1 MKTKMLR
8 SKGLLYLLFAF
19 ICLSSSIAYAQ
30 KSSDDFF
37 QLAKKEGNVHQ
48 NFSKA
53 LEYCKEAAKLAPLDM
68 DIQEYLGKCY
78 LELGQLEQ
86 ARIVLLKVLDK
97 SPKRVD
103 ARHYLLNIETQT
115 KRYSSAICYANELLE
130 ITPYSKTLW
139 QRKIGLYNMMD
150 NKVEASRAT
159 KRLYQIFPEDQ
170 EVRALYQTI
179 LKEEALASAKSQDL
193 SHTAKQYEKSLEFT
207 NDDPEVYVN
216 LVNTY
221 IKLGDYTRA
230 SETADKGLY
239 YFPYNRELITRKVG
253 ILQERDDYYKAI
265 AFVEEQNR
273 KMPSPY
279 YAELLKY
286 LRSEMAMYYRNTDPY
301 TLYGQIYESDKSN
314 KDAYDYLLNT
324 SLSRGYY
331 PAADELIEQGLK
343 SNPNSKDLLS
353 KQLYLYELQ
362 QNKPKEEATLNKL
375 YALYPND
382 SDVLEKYNTWSFIK
396 AKADYK
402 DKNYQEAEPAF
413 LRLSQFRDYHTFS
426 QQYLFAIY
434 LDQGEYDQAA
444 TIIDDLIVKNPDDH
458 QHILR
463 KADLLLAV
471 GDYQQAY
478 DLVYSYSNQYPNE
491 AQLQY
496 AKSDISVKYIKHLN
510 EEENFEQSAI
520 IATNLMLTEP
530 NNPQAYRYAI
540 GAFASSGNY
549 AEAKE
554 TAEMALVNFPENRD
568 FRLSLADIHSKQ
580 GEHQEAVAI
589 LKELNTEYPYNST
602 IKGALL
608 EELYLLAKQHETQRN
623 MVRAKIAYRE
633 MLVLKPKDTLSA
645 IKLTKI
651 LIREKTYLDAL
662 SVVNSSLKLNPNHN
676 ELTYLKGQIY
686 EKQENYAEA
695 VKLLSLYEPA
705 CGEIEAHKDYLGFLE
720 SQLLKNQVNVS
731 YLRSSSD
738 YASIN
743 TSIATFEYLRLE
755 KKNTYIARINYAA
768 KEEGVGVQAEA
779 DWYHTFEDKSYFIAN
794 AGVSNK
800 YFPELKA
807 GLSYF
812 VPFKEVYFGE
822 LGARYAKLRDDR
834 NLLTGI
840 IGIERE
846 FSGVWLNL
854 KGMILS
860 DSEDLYHNI
869 LLQSRFY
876 LDNDKDYITVMASAG
891 TAPEDQKL
899 DFQTNTMLS
908 YVNTMVGG
916 GYFRNITYRTS
927 FGVMGNW
934 YNFKIA
940 KDYYVNQ
947 YNLFLTIKTK
957 F

>member
-1 MKTKMLR
+1 MLR
-8 SKGLLYLLFAF
+8 SKGFLYLLFAF
-19 ICLSSSIAYAQ
+19 ICLSSSVTYAQ

-53 LEYCKEAAKLAPLDM
+53 LELCKKAAKLAPLDM

-86 ARIVLLKVLDK
+86 ARIVLLLVLDK

-150 NKVEASRAT
+150 NKVEAVRAT
-159 KRLYQIFPEDQ
+159 KRLYQIFPEDI
-170 EVRALYQTI
+170 EVRALYQAI
-179 LKEEALASAKSQDL
+179 LKEEALTSAKSQDL
-193 SHTAKQYEKSLEFT
+193 SHTAKQYEKSLEFA
-207 NDDPEVYVN
+207 NDDPEIYVN
-216 LVNTY
+216 LLNTY
-221 IKLGDYTRA
+221 IKLGDYNRA
-230 SETADKGLY
+230 LETADKGLY
-239 YFPYNRELITRKVG
+239 YFPYNRDLITKKAAV
-253 ILQERDDYYKAI
+253 LQQKNEYHQAI
-265 AFVEEQNR
+265 AFVEEQNK

-279 YAELLKY
+279 YTQLLLY
-286 LRSEMAMYYRNTDPY
+286 LRSEMAMHYRNTDPY
-301 TLYGQIYESDKSN
+301 TLYGQIYEKDKSN

-331 PAADELIEQGLK
+331 PAAEDLIGQGLK

-362 QNKPKEEATLNKL
+362 QNKSKEETTLNKL

-382 SDVLEKYNTWSFIK
+382 SDVIEKYNAWSFTK

-402 DKNYQEAEPAF
+402 DHNYKDAEPAF
-413 LRLSQFRDYHTFS
+413 LRLSQFQDYQKFS
-426 QQYLFAIY
+426 KQYLFAIY
-434 LDQGEYDQAA
+434 LDQGEYDQAT
-444 TIIDDLIVKNPDDH
+444 TIIDDLIQKNPEDY
-458 QHILR
+458 QQILR

-471 GDYQQAY
+471 GEHQEAY
-478 DLVYSYSNQYPNE
+478 DLVYAYSKQYPDDL
-491 AQLQY
+491 QLQY
-496 AKSDISVKYIKHLN
+496 ARSDVSVRYIKYLN

-520 IATNLMLTEP
+520 VATDFMLIEP

-549 AEAKE
+549 AEATE
-554 TAEMALVNFPENRD
+554 IAEMALVNFPENRD

-580 GEHQEAVAI
+580 GKHSESVEM
-589 LKELNTEYPYNST
+589 LKNLNAEYPYNST

-608 EELYLLAKQHETQRN
+608 EELYLLAKQHEEQRN
-623 MVRAKIAYRE
+623 MVRAKISYRE

-645 IKLTKI
+645 IKLTNI
-651 LIREKTYLDAL
+651 LIREKTYLEAL

-686 EKQENYAEA
+686 EKQENYTEA
-695 VKLLSLYEPA
+695 VKLLSLYQPA
-705 CGEIEAHKDYLGFLE
+705 CGEIESHKDYLGFLE
-720 SQLLKNQVNVS
+720 AKLLKNQVNIS
-731 YLRSSSD
+731 YLRTSSD

-743 TSIATFEYLRLE
+743 TSIATFEYMRLE
-755 KKNTYIARINYAA
+755 KRDTYVARMNYAA
-768 KEEGVGVQAEA
+768 KEEGVGLQAEA

-794 AGVSNK
+794 AGISNK

-822 LGARYAKLRDDR
+822 LGAKYAKLRDGRD
-834 NLLTGI
+834 LLTGI
-840 IGIERE
+840 VGIERE
-846 FSGVWLNL
+846 FNGIWLNL

-860 DSEDLYHNI
+860 DGEDLYHNI

-927 FGVMGNW
+927 LGMMGNW
-934 YNFKIA
+934 YNFKITE
-940 KDYYVNQ
+940 DYYVNQ
-947 YNLFLTIKTK
+947 YNLFLTIRTK

>member
-1 MKTKMLR
+1 MLR
-8 SKGLLYLLFAF
+8 SKGVLYLLFAF
-19 ICLSSSIAYAQ
+19 ICLSSTTTYAQ

-253 ILQERDDYYKAI
+253 ILQERNDYHKAI

-301 TLYGQIYESDKSN
+301 TLYGQIYETDKSN
-314 KDAYDYLLNT
+314 QDAYDYLLNT

-331 PAADELIEQGLK
+331 PAADELIGQGLK

-362 QNKPKEEATLNKL
+362 QNKSKEESTLNKL

-382 SDVLEKYNTWSFIK
+382 SDVVEKYNAWSFNK
-396 AKADYK
+396 AKEDYK
-402 DKNYQEAEPAF
+402 DHNYKDAEPVF
-413 LRLSQFRDYHTFS
+413 LRLSQFQEYQKFS
-426 QQYLFAIY
+426 KQYLFAIY

-444 TIIDDLIVKNPDDH
+444 SIIDDLIQKHPQDH
-458 QHILR
+458 QQILR
-463 KADLLLAV
+463 KADLLLAL

-478 DLVYSYSNQYPNE
+478 DLIYAHSRQYPE
-491 AQLQY
+491 DMQLQY
-496 AKSDISVKYIKHLN
+496 AKSDVSVKYIKYLN

-520 IATNLMLTEP
+520 IATDLMLIEP

-540 GAFASSGNY
+540 GAFASLGNY

-554 TAEMALVNFPENRD
+554 TAEMALARFPENRD
-568 FRLSLADIHSKQ
+568 FKLSLADIHSKQ
-580 GEHQEAVAI
+580 GQHQESVQI
-589 LKELNTEYPYNST
+589 LNDLNTEYPYNST
-602 IKGALL
+602 IKGALM
-608 EELYLLAKQHETQRN
+608 EELYLFAKQHEEQRN

-633 MLVLKPKDTLSA
+633 MLELKPKDTLSA

-695 VKLLSLYEPA
+695 VKLLSQYQPA
-705 CGEIEAHKDYLGFLE
+705 CGEIEAHKDHIGFLE
-720 SQLLKNQVNVS
+720 AQLLKNQVNVS

-755 KKNTYIARINYAA
+755 KRNTYIARANYAA
-768 KEEGVGVQAEA
+768 KEEGVGLQAEA
-779 DWYHTFEDKSYFIAN
+779 DWYHTFEGKSYFIAN
-794 AGVSNK
+794 AGISNK

-807 GLSYF
+807 GVSYF
-812 VPFKEVYFGE
+812 MPFKEVYFGE
-822 LGARYAKLRDDR
+822 IGARYSKLRDGRD
-834 NLLTGI
+834 LLTGI
-840 IGIERE
+840 LGIERE
-846 FSGVWLNL
+846 FDGVWLNL
-854 KGMILS
+854 KGMLLS
-860 DSEDLYHNI
+860 DGEDLYHNI
-869 LLQSRFY
+869 MIQSRFY

-916 GYFRNITYRTS
+916 GYFRHVTYRTT
-927 FGVMGNW
+927 FGVLGNW
-934 YNFKIA
+934 YNYKVDQNTF
-940 KDYYVNQ
+940 VNQ
-947 YNLFLTIKTK
+947 YNLFLTIRTK

>member
-8 SKGLLYLLFAF
+8 SKGVLYLLFAF
-19 ICLSSSIAYAQ
+19 ICLSSSTTYAQ

-37 QLAKKEGNVHQ
+37 QLAIKEGNVHQ

-53 LEYCKEAAKLAPLDM
+53 LEHCKKAAALAPLDM

-78 LELGQLEQ
+78 LELGEFEQ

-115 KRYSSAICYANELLE
+115 QRYSSAVCYANELLE

-139 QRKIGLYNMMD
+139 QRKIGLYNLMD
-150 NKVEASRAT
+150 NRVEAARAT
-159 KRLYQIFPEDQ
+159 KRLYQIFPEDP
-170 EVRALYQTI
+170 EVKALYKNI
-179 LKEEALASAKSQDL
+179 LKEEALASTKSQDL
-193 SHTAKQYEKSLEFT
+193 SHTAKQYEKSLEFA
-207 NDDPEVYVN
+207 NDDPEVYLN

-221 IKLGDYTRA
+221 IKLGDFNRA
-230 SETADKGLY
+230 LETADKGLY
-239 YFPYNRELITRKVG
+239 YFPYNTELTTKKTAV
-253 ILQERDDYYKAI
+253 LQEKNEYHKAI

-273 KMPSPY
+273 KMPNPY
-279 YAELLKY
+279 YAQLLLY
-286 LRSEMAMYYRNTDPY
+286 LRSEMAMHYRNSDPY

-331 PAADELIEQGLK
+331 PAADELIGQGLK

-362 QNKPKEEATLNKL
+362 QNKPKEEAALNKL

-382 SDVLEKYNTWSFIK
+382 SDVIEKYNAWSFTK
-396 AKADYK
+396 AKEDYK
-402 DKNYQEAEPAF
+402 DHNYKDATPAF
-413 LRLSQFRDYHTFS
+413 QRLSQFQEYQKFS
-426 QQYLFAIY
+426 SQYLFAIY
-434 LDQGEYDQAA
+434 IDQAEYDQASA
-444 TIIDDLIVKNPDDH
+444 VIDDLIQKNPEDH
-458 QHILR
+458 QQILR

-471 GDYQQAY
+471 GNHQQAY
-478 DLVYSYSNQYPNE
+478 DLVYAYSKQYPDDL
-491 AQLQY
+491 QLQY
-496 AKSDISVKYIKHLN
+496 AKSDVSVKYIKHLN
-510 EEENFEQSAI
+510 DEENFEQSAI
-520 IATNLMLTEP
+520 IATDLMLIEP

-554 TAEMALVNFPENRD
+554 TAEMALVRFPENRD
-568 FRLSLADIHSKQ
+568 FKLSLADIHSKQ
-580 GEHQEAVAI
+580 AEHQEAVQM
-589 LKELNTEYPYNST
+589 LKDLNAEYPYNST

-608 EELYLLAKQHETQRN
+608 EELYLLAKQHEQQRN

-633 MLVLKPKDTLSA
+633 MLELKPKDTLSA

-651 LIREKTYLDAL
+651 LIREKTYLEAL

-695 VKLLSLYEPA
+695 VKLLSLYQPA
-705 CGEIEAHKDYLGFLE
+705 CGEIETHKDYLGFLE
-720 SQLLKNQVNVS
+720 SKLLKNQINIS

-755 KKNTYIARINYAA
+755 KKNTYIARANYAA
-768 KEEGVGVQAEA
+768 KEEGVGLQAEA
-779 DWYHTFEDKSYFIAN
+779 DWYHTFEGKSYFIAN
-794 AGVSNK
+794 AGISNK

-812 VPFKEVYFGE
+812 VPFKEKYFGE
-822 LGARYAKLRDDR
+822 LGARYAKLRDGRD
-834 NLLTGI
+834 LLTGI
-840 IGIERE
+840 VGIERE
-846 FSGVWLNL
+846 FDRVWLNL
-854 KGMILS
+854 RGMILS
-860 DSEDLYHNI
+860 DGEDLYHNI
-869 LLQSRFY
+869 LVQSRFY
-876 LDNDKDYITVMASAG
+876 LDNDKDYVTVMASAG

-916 GYFRNITYRTS
+916 GYFRYITYRTS

-934 YNFKIA
+934 YNFKISE
-940 KDYYVNQ
+940 DYYVNQ
-947 YNLFLTIKTK
+947 YNLFLTVRTK